1 MVDIDWDEPSAVAV
15 APRLLGWELVSG
27 GVAGRIVEV
36 EAYEP
41 DDPASH
47 TFRGETKRNAAMF
60 GQAGR
65 LYTYLIYGMHIC
77 ANVVV
82 GPPGRGAAVLIRAL
96 EPTEGLTLMADR
108 RGSALE
114 TNLCSGPGKL
124 CQALGISLSHDGTDL
139 LDVDGHVH
147 LRPPSDSLLQDA
159 FAQRAVTGPR
169 IGITKA
175 VDRPWRFG
183 VGGSPHLSRPFN

>member
-1 MVDIDWDEPSAVAV
+1 MAEIDWDEPSAVTI
-15 APRLLGWELVSG
+15 APQLLGWQLVCG

-47 TFRGETKRNAAMF
+47 TFRGQTKRNATMF
-60 GQAGR
+60 GPAGR
-65 LYTYLIYGMHIC
+65 LYSYLIYGMHIC

-82 GPPGRGAAVLIRAL
+82 GPSGYGAAVLIRAL
-96 EPTEGLTLMADR
+96 EPIDGLTLMAER
-108 RGSALE
+108 RGSA
-114 TNLCSGPGKL
+114 TGPNLCSGPGKL
-124 CQALGISLSHDGTDL
+124 CQALDISLALDGADL
-139 LDVDGHVH
+139 LDGRSPVQ
-147 LRPPSDSLLQDA
+147 LRPPASPTA
-159 FAQRAVTGPR
+159 EAVVSGPR

-183 VGGSPHLSRPFN
+183 LAGSPHLSRPFSPAG

>member
-1 MVDIDWDEPSAVAV
+1 MAEIDWNTPSAVTI
-15 APRLLGWELVSG
+15 APQLLGWQLVRG

-60 GQAGR
+60 GRAGG

-82 GPPGRGAAVLIRAL
+82 GPPGYGAAVLIRAL
-96 EPTEGLTLMADR
+96 EPTEGVDLMAER
-108 RGSALE
+108 RGSTIE
-114 TNLCSGPGKL
+114 KNLCSGPGKL
-124 CQALGISLSHDGTDL
+124 CQALGISLELDGADL
-139 LDVDGHVH
+139 LADQGPVQ
-147 LRPPSDSLLQDA
+147 LRPPA
-159 FAQRAVTGPR
+159 EPIAEAVVAGPR

-175 VDRPWRFG
+175 VDYPWRFG
-183 VGGSPHLSRPFN
+183 LAGSAHLSRPFPPPV